1 VRKRARK
8 QLKSRLYRCRPSLIS
23 CVGFG
28 ADRGRAYNSARV
40 FVFCFFVMTEKE
52 EKKGRKGKKKRVVIG
67 HATAKNKAKQNVT
80 MFQRKQALNFDLRP
94 LHLVSATDSKCHTT
108 TDTHKNK
115 QTNKEDKYQK

>member
-40 FVFCFFVMTEKE
+40 FFFCFFVM
-52 EKKGRKGKKKRVVIG
+52 KKGRKKRVVIG